1 MGKSGVNMKS
11 VKISNRSAILKM
23 IFNKGKSSQKDLSTE
38 LKLTQGAVSLICNE
52 MMESGILSVTGE
64 TTVEH
69 QVGRK
74 QVLVEVNYNYKYVI
88 GVDISKSIVLITL
101 TNMNAD
107 IIDKSSLE
115 FNIDNNPNIL
125 LKEIASDII
134 KLLWKNNISKEAIV
148 AVGVTVV
155 GVVDNSKGISLN
167 DYKIWRKPVKIKEIL
182 EAELNLNVFV
192 ENNVCAFAL
201 GETLFSGIGRY
212 DNSLFLKY
220 GPGVGSAIILNGFIY
235 KAKNNSSAEL
245 GHTIVNPKGDLC
257 SCGNRGCVESIVSL
271 TGISKALLRMAE
283 DESNYELIKKL
294 KNYNNKINSSNVIE
308 LLLVKDK
315 KIEEYRSYL
324 VNVLAFVVYNSTKVI
339 LPERVILYGYM
350 FESDIFVNDFI
361 NEYKNID
368 KSETEIEFARSNY
381 ITKENYIG
389 AIAIAVKK
397 GFLDIGGLL

>member
-101 TNMNAD
+101 TNMKAD

-245 GHTIVNPKGDLC
+245 GHTIVDPKGDLC

>member
-101 TNMNAD
+101 TNMKAD

>member
-101 TNMNAD
+101 TNMKAD

-245 GHTIVNPKGDLC
+245 GHTIVDSKGDLC